1 MRRTQ
6 YPFLSIRALCK
17 RGNVHHP
24 RHSLLFKQYFQYCCC
39 QNKVLRLIIAR
50 HLGGVNE
57 NKKILLDFRPNE
69 CSVGNGFTARFLLE
83 SGYNFSPETRKLVQF
98 FTTEKGQHCRPSP
111 VFWVPLYCRDFNPSI
126 KIVATSGRVNSGG
139 GVIPFLNISLTF
151 VPDKVICES
160 LSCGHVLVVPIPWH
174 ALQ

>member
-17 RGNVHHP
+17 RGNAHHP
-24 RHSLLFKQYFQYCCC
+24 RHSLLLKQYFQYCCC

-69 CSVGNGFTARFLLE
+69 CSVGNGYTARFLLE
-83 SGYNFSPETRKLVQF
+83 SGYKKRKTCPVF
-98 FTTEKGQHCRPSP
+98 ATEKERHCRPSP
-111 VFWVPLYCRDFNPSI
+111 AFSVPFYCGDFNPSI

-139 GVIPFLNISLTF
+139 GVIPVLNISLTF
-151 VPDKVICES
+151 VPDKVI
-160 LSCGHVLVVPIPWH
+160 
-174 ALQ
+174 

>member
-17 RGNVHHP
+17 RGNAHHP
-24 RHSLLFKQYFQYCCC
+24 RHGLLLKQYFQYCCC

-69 CSVGNGFTARFLLE
+69 CSVGNGFIARFLRE
-83 SGYNFSPETRKLVQF
+83 SGYNKT
-98 FTTEKGQHCRPSP
+98 
-111 VFWVPLYCRDFNPSI
+111 I
-126 KIVATSGRVNSGG
+126 KTVLLTASGRVY
-139 GVIPFLNISLTF
+139 FYEKRR
-151 VPDKVICES
+151 D
-160 LSCGHVLVVPIPWH
+160 VLH
-174 ALQ
+174 